1 MIVRRQYTLPN
12 CKLILEGW
20 SSEIATAGRG
30 NSQAVLS
37 TLTNAECHIEGTPQ
51 KLHGGRVFL
60 ENLAITVHNY
70 AQECLSGIRHP
81 QEQQEGEQVH
91 LEKVEGTV
99 LHRLSWQPA
108 GDSGEEPIALELTAV
123 QLFDLVEAVDQFLA
137 DSRTLP
143 DFSLKLQPLSR
154 RFRQADEPL
163 AQRAFPALLGI
174 ASLAVAA
181 MAFYFVPVPEVRKPE
196 PQPQAS
202 PTQTVPTPSPSQ

>member
-12 CKLILEGW
+12 CILILEGL
-20 SSEIATAGRG
+20 SNEIAPAGTG
-30 NSQAVLS
+30 NSQGMLS
-37 TLTNAECHIEGTPQ
+37 TLTNAECAFVGLPE

-60 ENLAITVHNY
+60 ENLANTVHNY

-81 QEQQEGEQVH
+81 QQQQEGEQVH
-91 LEKVEGTV
+91 LERVEGTAK
-99 LHRLSWQPA
+99 HRLSWQPTT
-108 GDSGEEPIALELTAV
+108 DSTETPIVLDLTAV
-123 QLFDLVEAVDQFLA
+123 QLFDLVEAVDQFVA

-163 AQRAFPALLGI
+163 VQRTFPALLGI

-181 MAFYFVPVPEVRKPE
+181 IAFYFIPVPEVRKPPE
-196 PQPQAS
+196 VKPQSS
-202 PTQTVPTPSPSQ
+202 PTQTLPPSPSR

>member
-12 CKLILEGW
+12 CTLILEGL
-20 SSEIATAGRG
+20 SNEIAHAGAG

-37 TLTNAECHIEGTPQ
+37 TLTNAECSFVGLPQ

-60 ENLAITVHNY
+60 ENLAKSVHNY

-81 QEQQEGEQVH
+81 QEQREGEQVH
-91 LEKVEGTV
+91 LERAEGAAR
-99 LHRLSWQPA
+99 HRLTWKPA
-108 GDSGEEPIALELTAV
+108 SDSSEEPIALELTAV
-123 QLFDLVEAVDQFLA
+123 QLFDLVEAVDQFVA

-174 ASLAVAA
+174 VSLAAAA

-196 PQPQAS
+196 PKPQAS
-202 PTQTVPTPSPSQ
+202 PTQTLPSPSPSK